1 MCGPEGVALAPTI
14 PAISGTLAT
23 TLIGLGYLAT
33 TLIGLGYLA
42 TTLIGLGYLQCYYY
56 I

>member
-14 PAISGTLAT
+14 PATSGTLAT

-33 TLIGLGYLA
+33 TLIGLGYLH
-42 TTLIGLGYLQCYYY
+42 
-56 I
+56 